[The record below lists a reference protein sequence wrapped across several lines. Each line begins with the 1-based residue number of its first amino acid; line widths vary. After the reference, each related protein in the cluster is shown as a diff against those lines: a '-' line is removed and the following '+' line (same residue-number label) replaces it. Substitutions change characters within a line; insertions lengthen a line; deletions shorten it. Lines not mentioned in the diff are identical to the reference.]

1 MERLRSPLFVQSL
14 EKAMKVLEAFGHGEQ
29 YLGLSEIVAL
39 SGLDKAATQRYVHT
53 LVQLGYLVKSAKT
66 GRFALGKKCLDLS
79 FHFLRTHPLVVAA
92 TPVLLQL
99 RKDSGERTNLSL
111 YDETTLVYAIR
122 LHGKR
127 EHLYF
132 QTLIGRRMPTFCSS
146 GGRIMLAQ
154 LPRDEMKAVIAKS
167 DLTPMTSDT
176 IIEPERIYAKVDEAR
191 KRGYAM
197 VVGENTVGEITIA
210 GAVVDADGRP
220 LAAVHIASSTSKW
233 APDAYEERFGP
244 LVVEVARSLS
254 QSGSGVMRL
263 AV

>member
-1 MERLRSPLFVQSL
+1 MATGRSSLFIQSL
-14 EKAMKVLEAFGHGEQ
+14 EKAMRVLEGFGHGGQ
-29 YLGLSEIVAL
+29 FLGLSEIAAL
-39 SGLDKAATQRYVHT
+39 SGLHKAAAQRCTDT
-53 LVQLGYLVKSAKT
+53 LVQIGYLEKHPKT

-111 YDETTLVYAIR
+111 YDETTLIYAIR

-127 EHLYF
+127 DSLYF
-132 QTLIGRRMPTFCSS
+132 QTLIGRRMPTYCSS

-167 DLTPMTSDT
+167 DLTPMTSAT
-176 IIEPERIYAKVDEAR
+176 ITDPEKIYAKIDEAR
-191 KRGYAM
+191 ERGYAV
-197 VVGENTVGEITIA
+197 VVGENTEGEITIA
-210 GAVVDADGRP
+210 GAIVDADGRP
-220 LAAVHIASSTSKW
+220 VAAVHIAGSSRRW
-233 APDAYEERFGP
+233 APDQYVQRFAP
-244 LVVEVARSLS
+244 LVVEVTRSLS
-254 QSGSGVMRL
+254 HSGSGAMRL